1 MSPPRRART
10 PRRRR
15 DSLSLS
21 PGRSETYSAQS
32 FEQEYESVQ
41 QDREEEVPEAGP
53 SFSGQAPL
61 GRTPDPIQQYSP
73 HFYSREEA
81 VTTILDWS
89 VNVTPLVPP
98 SPPASE
104 DWLWGL
110 LWLQKTY
117 LVCKDPRTLTRMKIY
132 AAYHEVEDVVE
143 ILTLAIRFGLQFGL
157 YVKVDE
163 VLEFRNRNVTHLDSQ
178 TLGAIYAPGYVDEC
192 LSYGLGEIA
201 AYTKYLSI
209 LGVLLI
215 RPNTMLSSMPEE
227 S

>member
-1 MSPPRRART
+1 MSPTRRSEQDRDQGLTSRWVQSMAERTSRRSSRSRSPRTRSMSPPRRART

-89 VNVTPLVPP
+89 VKVTPLAPV
-98 SPPASE
+98 A
-104 DWLWGL
+104 
-110 LWLQKTY
+110 
-117 LVCKDPRTLTRMKIY
+117 
-132 AAYHEVEDVVE
+132 VV
-143 ILTLAIRFGLQFGL
+143 FS
-157 YVKVDE
+157 
-163 VLEFRNRNVTHLDSQ
+163 VT
-178 TLGAIYAPGYVDEC
+178 T
-192 LSYGLGEIA
+192 
-201 AYTKYLSI
+201 
-209 LGVLLI
+209 
-215 RPNTMLSSMPEE
+215 
-227 S
+227 